1 MYRVVTLH
9 VSHVQQDCVNIIQL
23 YCCRNITFQLNLEND
38 SCDSIDFFDEGVEFS
53 IQINSKG
60 AWIPI
65 ILASKNV
72 TKKDRF
78 AIGEHIDEYNVVI
91 RGFGV
96 ESKLAINKS
105 YYSVQVCD
113 FTVPVNS
120 IQFRWLQTSR
130 IGNSSTAKV
139 NDPWALDNVH
149 VSHHNNNVS
158 VTLLQD
164 LFDDP
169 DLK

>member
-1 MYRVVTLH
+1 M
-9 VSHVQQDCVNIIQL
+9 
-23 YCCRNITFQLNLEND
+23 ENG

-53 IQINSKG
+53 IRINSTG

-78 AIGEHIDEYNVVI
+78 AIGERIDEYNVVI
-91 RGFGV
+91 RGFRV
-96 ESKLAINKS
+96 ESKLASNRS

-130 IGNSSTAKV
+130 IGNSSTV
-139 NDPWALDNVH
+139 NDAWVLDNVH
-149 VSHHNNNVS
+149 VSHHHNNVS

-169 DLK
+169 ELK

>member
-1 MYRVVTLH
+1 MFY
-9 VSHVQQDCVNIIQL
+9 
-23 YCCRNITFQLNLEND
+23 RNIAFQLNLET
-38 SCDSIDFFDEGVEFS
+38 SCDSIDTFSEGVEFS
-53 IQINSKG
+53 IQINSTG

-78 AIGEHIDEYNVVI
+78 AIGERIDEDIVVI
-91 RGFGV
+91 RGFQV
-96 ESKLAINKS
+96 ESNLAS

-113 FTVPVNS
+113 FAVPVNS

-130 IGNSSTAKV
+130 IGNSSTV
-139 NDPWALDNVH
+139 NDAWVLDNVH

-164 LFDDP
+164 SFDDP
-169 DLK
+169 ELK